1 MQNKVGSV
9 HYIHI
14 TLVAA
19 LAISAI
25 AASAQTPAPI
35 EVKKKWET
43 TAAVTLALTKGNT
56 DTALT
61 TATLETKRKWEKDEA
76 MFGLAAGY
84 GENSGNKNTE
94 FINGFGQYNRSFSER
109 FYGGLRLDGNYDGI
123 ANLDYRV
130 RLSPLLGYYL
140 IKEAKTKM
148 VVEAGPSF
156 VREQYGETDNNNNV
170 TNTVIKSYVGLRL
183 GEKLEHK
190 LSDTTK
196 LWQSVE
202 YIPAVDSFVDRF
214 VITFEAGIDTAIT
227 KQWSLRVAIQ
237 DIYNNEPGA
246 GNKKND
252 MRLMAGTSYK
262 F

>member
-1 MQNKVGSV
+1 MQNKVGSIQCIRRV
-9 HYIHI
+9 LI
-14 TLVAA
+14 TV
-19 LAISAI
+19 LAISTI
-25 AASAQTPAPI
+25 AAGAQTPTPVEART
-35 EVKKKWET
+35 KWET
-43 TAAVTLALTKGNT
+43 TAAITLALTKGNS

-61 TATLETKRKWEKDEA
+61 TASLETRRKWEKVEA
-76 MFGLAAGY
+76 AFGLAAGY
-84 GENSGNKNTE
+84 GENSGSKNTE

-123 ANLDYRV
+123 ANLDYRL
-130 RLSPLLGYYL
+130 RLSPLLGCYL

-156 VREQYGETDNNNNV
+156 VREQYGETDNNNNL
-170 TNTVIKSYVGLRL
+170 TNKVIKSYVGLRL

-202 YIPAVDSFVDRF
+202 YIPAVDSFADRF
-214 VITFEAGIDTAIT
+214 VLTFEAGIDTAIT

-237 DIYNNEPGA
+237 DIYNSEPGA

-252 MRLMAGTSYK
+252 MRLLAGTSYK